1 MNRVNTYVLIAISV
15 IIILIGLI
23 LYFNVFNADFS
34 EASTDWANF
43 AIFNGYFIS
52 VISIIIL
59 GYISIITYNTTDNF
73 NRLQIKPLIF
83 LTLDKPD
90 KVQPEFLIDSWFV
103 ENGSKSPAMN
113 LLVRHWTNATTYTRW
128 ISCTSLSEKQRLE
141 LFWVRFANKIEICFS
156 DVTEKNYYLLEFQN
170 IYGKISQINK
180 DEYLK
185 FLEEAKNNSGNNI
198 ITLHDK
204 FRQYISSVK
213 NLTVT
218 NYNDNFI
225 KLNNLL

>member
-83 LTLDKPD
+83 FILEITFVLNKRFYADK
-90 KVQPEFLIDSWFV
+90 
-103 ENGSKSPAMN
+103 
-113 LLVRHWTNATTYTRW
+113 
-128 ISCTSLSEKQRLE
+128 
-141 LFWVRFANKIEICFS
+141 
-156 DVTEKNYYLLEFQN
+156 
-170 IYGKISQINK
+170 
-180 DEYLK
+180 
-185 FLEEAKNNSGNNI
+185 
-198 ITLHDK
+198 
-204 FRQYISSVK
+204 
-213 NLTVT
+213 
-218 NYNDNFI
+218 
-225 KLNNLL
+225 